1 MEEEDLSI
9 DMDDEDL
16 SSDESSKDAKDKK
29 PIEDSSFTTENI
41 INYGKEY
48 QNLDKIYTK
57 SELNSFYKILN
68 FKKLNSLND
77 ELDSYKKEKINWKY
91 LYNNIFK
98 MILLPINL
106 NKVDINKTINI
117 YEISQRIRYCIH
129 CIATMKDKNIEKEKK
144 NLIPRIIDMFTTDK
158 NKPSGLKT
166 KFQNFINNNKNEFDD
181 NSLKK
186 SNSHENFFFD
196 KDNVSKEID
205 NKNDNENINNNK
217 FNLNILND
225 INKNTNNNDK
235 NDKDINNNHLE
246 SEGNVNNSK
255 KNININNK
263 IINIIKEDF
272 KCKENCKHD
281 EDKDKK
287 RKNKTHITINI
298 GKKIEEKLFSKNI
311 FLNKDIKKSNNNFK
325 NHSYKKFNK
334 KNIKFIIL
342 ENLEKKKEFY
352 ENIIKNIPKMS
363 DDILFETKQK
373 KPNIQNKR
381 NAYMETMTDFNLKN
395 LNMEIK
401 DKTFCENVT
410 FFPIKQTYDKE
421 NDLEKRGERILSY
434 KKMADNLIDLLKI

>member
-225 INKNTNNNDK
+225 NNKNTNNNDK
-235 NDKDINNNHLE
+235 NDKDINNNHLD

-263 IINIIKEDF
+263 IINIIK
-272 KCKENCKHD
+272 
-281 EDKDKK
+281 
-287 RKNKTHITINI
+287 
-298 GKKIEEKLFSKNI
+298 
-311 FLNKDIKKSNNNFK
+311 
-325 NHSYKKFNK
+325 
-334 KNIKFIIL
+334 
-342 ENLEKKKEFY
+342 
-352 ENIIKNIPKMS
+352 
-363 DDILFETKQK
+363 
-373 KPNIQNKR
+373 
-381 NAYMETMTDFNLKN
+381 
-395 LNMEIK
+395 
-401 DKTFCENVT
+401 
-410 FFPIKQTYDKE
+410 
-421 NDLEKRGERILSY
+421 
-434 KKMADNLIDLLKI
+434 